1 MTPTSSCGS
10 PSVSETLLALDPGRL
25 KCGLAVGRPGAVL
38 SRAILPT
45 GQVPAAVAD
54 WVKRYGVTRIIVGGG
69 TGSGAVLAALA
80 RVTGLPSVETVEETG
95 TTLEAR
101 RRYFRDHPP
110 RGWRRLLPVTLQLP
124 PEEYDDYVA
133 ELLLERVLGEGA

>member
-1 MTPTSSCGS
+1 M
-10 PSVSETLLALDPGRL
+10 SETVLALDPGRL
-25 KCGLAVGRPGAVL
+25 KCGLAVGRPGAIL
-38 SRAILPT
+38 SRAIVPT
-45 GQVPAAVAD
+45 GQIPDAVAD

-110 RGWRRLLPVTLQLP
+110 RWWRRLLPITLQLP

>member
-1 MTPTSSCGS
+1 M
-10 PSVSETLLALDPGRL
+10 SETLLALDPGRL

-80 RVTGLPSVETVEETG
+80 RETGLPSVETVVETVEETG

>member
-1 MTPTSSCGS
+1 M
-10 PSVSETLLALDPGRL
+10 SETLLALDPGRL
-25 KCGLAVGRPGAVL
+25 KCGLAVGKPGAVL
-38 SRAILPT
+38 SRAIVPT
-45 GQVPAAVAD
+45 GQVPAAVSD

-110 RGWRRLLPVTLQLP
+110 RGWRRLLPITLQLP

>member
-1 MTPTSSCGS
+1 M
-10 PSVSETLLALDPGRL
+10 SETVLALDPGRL

-38 SRAILPT
+38 SRAIVPT
-45 GQVPAAVAD
+45 GQVAAAVAD
-54 WVKRYGVTRIIVGGG
+54 WVKRYRVTRIIVGGG
-69 TGSGAVLAALA
+69 TGSGAILAALA
-80 RVTGLPSVETVEETG
+80 RLTGLPSVETVEETG

-110 RGWRRLLPVTLQLP
+110 RGWRRLLPITFQLP

-133 ELLLERVLGEGA
+133 ELLLERILGGGV

>member
-1 MTPTSSCGS
+1 M
-10 PSVSETLLALDPGRL
+10 SETVLALDPGRL

-38 SRAILPT
+38 SRAIVPT

-69 TGSGAVLAALA
+69 TGSGPVLAALA

-110 RGWRRLLPVTLQLP
+110 RGWRRLLPITLQLP

-133 ELLLERVLGEGA
+133 ELLLERVLGEGT

>member
-1 MTPTSSCGS
+1 
-10 PSVSETLLALDPGRL
+10 VSETVLALDPGRL

-38 SRAILPT
+38 SRAIVPT

-54 WVKRYGVTRIIVGGG
+54 WVKRYGVARIIVGGG

-110 RGWRRLLPVTLQLP
+110 RGWRRLLPITLQLP

>member
-1 MTPTSSCGS
+1 
-10 PSVSETLLALDPGRL
+10 VSETVLALDPGRL

-38 SRAILPT
+38 SRAIVPT

-110 RGWRRLLPVTLQLP
+110 RGWRRLLPITLQLP

-133 ELLLERVLGEGA
+133 ELLLERVLGEGT

>member
-1 MTPTSSCGS
+1 M
-10 PSVSETLLALDPGRL
+10 SETVLALDPGRL

-69 TGSGAVLAALA
+69 TGSGPVLAALA

>member
-1 MTPTSSCGS
+1 
-10 PSVSETLLALDPGRL
+10 VSETVLALDPGRL

-38 SRAILPT
+38 SRAIVPT

-69 TGSGAVLAALA
+69 TGSGPVLAALA

-110 RGWRRLLPVTLQLP
+110 RGWRRLLPITLQLP

-133 ELLLERVLGEGA
+133 ELLLERVLGEGT